1 MWGLLEWPLCSVNT
15 LSHNLVN
22 ILNVGFKYPVSII
35 NRINQDV
42 TVYNIPIPA
51 HPGITISVRMKRFT
65 KSSLT
70 LRMMS
75 SPTCW
80 RRQPLVQRA
89 WEKVLTRWG
98 LPSEET
104 LVSNLKAAVAS
115 VSVNKDGEFSL
126 YCGDFFWKHIA
137 PNWCCLKRHLGQ
149 SGSFISFP
157 KQ

>member
-1 MWGLLEWPLCSVNT
+1 MCGLLEWPLCSVNI
-15 LSHNLVN
+15 LSHNLVV
-22 ILNVGFKYPVSII
+22 ILNVGFKFPVSVL

-42 TVYNIPIPA
+42 TAFNIPIPA
-51 HPGITISVRMKRFT
+51 HPGITISVRMRRST

-98 LPSEET
+98 LPSEEA
-104 LVSNLKAAVAS
+104 LGSNLKAAVAS
-115 VSVNKDGEFSL
+115 VSVNKDGGIQFYTVVTFPESTHVFPISYSL
-126 YCGDFFWKHIA
+126 FRELD
-137 PNWCCLKRHLGQ
+137 
-149 SGSFISFP
+149 
-157 KQ
+157 